1 MPFERRRWYGLK
13 LSYSVAGAIYAALA
27 TESQCCRFSQG
38 YTAWKPET
46 VSVGCQLHRS
56 TSKASGDF
64 QRLVRITSQSCF
76 ECQDDCQHCSWML
89 KAIYLTGALGD
100 NDRFFLYS
108 DNNRVVDA
116 QVQICFYSCLYKR
129 WHILRIQIP
138 QWRYQFHSRF
148 RLREQLTTSVG
159 RVIVHGEQAA
169 TNALSNCGQ
178 RYWYWKWSAGQQ

>member
-1 MPFERRRWYGLK
+1 MLSFFSRLYGMKTWDCFSGLSTASIYFQGLWRLPAARSNHKPK
-13 LSYSVAGAIYAALA
+13 LL
-27 TESQCCRFSQG
+27 
-38 YTAWKPET
+38 
-46 VSVGCQLHRS
+46 
-56 TSKASGDF
+56 
-64 QRLVRITSQSCF
+64 RI
-76 ECQDDCQHCSWML
+76 QDDCQHCSWML

-148 RLREQLTTSVG
+148 RLGEQLTTSVG

-178 RYWYWKWSAGQQ
+178 RYWYWKWSAGQPDPHNERSRIRIE

>member
-1 MPFERRRWYGLK
+1 MPFERQRWYGLK

-100 NDRFFLYS
+100 NDRFFCIVTMTGWLTPRCKCASILAYIS
-108 DNNRVVDA
+108 DGISCGYKYPNEDINSTVD
-116 QVQICFYSCLYKR
+116 FD
-129 WHILRIQIP
+129 
-138 QWRYQFHSRF
+138 
-148 RLREQLTTSVG
+148 
-159 RVIVHGEQAA
+159 
-169 TNALSNCGQ
+169 
-178 RYWYWKWSAGQQ
+178 